1 MRYCI
6 DSSCPTVLLT
16 TSYVET
22 LHTSLLLILFW
33 DLVQLIEHRKR
44 IAYE

>member
-1 MRYCI
+1 MRCCI
-6 DSSCPTVLLT
+6 DSSCHAVLLR

-33 DLVQLIEHRKR
+33 DLVQLIEHQKR
-44 IAYE
+44 SAYE

>member
-1 MRYCI
+1 MRCCI
-6 DSSCPTVLLT
+6 DSSCHTVLVT

-33 DLVQLIEHRKR
+33 DLVQLIEHQQR